1 MTEQNIFFII
11 AGVVGAALGV
21 LGFFLFDLKR
31 KWKHMFGSAGS
42 ADERL
47 AKLLIENEKLHAEVG
62 QHAARIAVLEAIGNR
77 SVQKI
82 GFLRFNPFSETG
94 GDNSFALTLLDRNNN
109 GVIIS
114 SLYTRE
120 GVRVYA
126 KSIEA
131 GTPKYPLS
139 KEEEA
144 SLEQALNG

>member
-11 AGVVGAALGV
+11 AGVVGVALGV

-31 KWKHMFGSAGS
+31 KWKRMFGSAGS

-47 AKLLIENEKLHAEVG
+47 AKLLIENEKLHAVVK
-62 QHAARIAVLEAIGNR
+62 QHAARIAVLEVIGNR
-77 SVQKI
+77 SIQKI

-94 GDNSFALTLLDRNNN
+94 GDNSFALTLLDRSNN

-131 GTPKYPLS
+131 GTPMYSLS

-144 SLEQALNG
+144 SLEQALKG

>member
-11 AGVVGAALGV
+11 AGGVGAALGV

-31 KWKHMFGSAGS
+31 KWKRMFGSAGS

-47 AKLLIENEKLHAEVG
+47 AKLLIENEKLREAITRHAE
-62 QHAARIAVLEAIGNR
+62 RIAVLEAIGNR

-94 GDNSFALTLLDRNNN
+94 GDNSFALTLLDRRNN

-126 KSIEA
+126 KSVEA
-131 GTPKYPLS
+131 GTPKYSLS
-139 KEEEA
+139 KEEKA
-144 SLEQALNG
+144 SLEQALS